1 MENRYLR
8 LKDQSHIY
16 EINLQIDKDTKLN
29 HRINIRNLQT
39 IRPLTPSI
47 SFTSIE
53 NNETFKTLE
62 GIRSIHS
69 LITR

>member
-16 EINLQIDKDTKLN
+16 KINLQIDKDSKLN
-29 HRINIRNLQT
+29 HRIYITNLQT

-47 SFTSIE
+47 PFTSIK

-62 GIRSIHS
+62 GIRSVYS